1 MKLKLKKHT
10 KINDKHLNR
19 LLFVLTV
26 FVILFNT
33 MTPKRKV
40 KSLETLKISK
50 EDIQLNNGIQ
60 QGKHEPFNYEIK

>member
-1 MKLKLKKHT
+1 MKK
-10 KINDKHLNR
+10 KINDKYLNR

-33 MTPKRKV
+33 MIPKRKV

-60 QGKHEPFNYEIK
+60 QGKYEPFNYEIK

>member
-1 MKLKLKKHT
+1 MKT

-33 MTPKRKV
+33 MIPKRKL

-60 QGKHEPFNYEIK
+60 QGKYEPFNYKIK

>member
-1 MKLKLKKHT
+1 
-10 KINDKHLNR
+10 
-19 LLFVLTV
+19 
-26 FVILFNT
+26 

-60 QGKHEPFNYEIK
+60 QGKYEPFNYEIK

>member
-1 MKLKLKKHT
+1 MKT

-33 MTPKRKV
+33 MIPKRKE

-50 EDIQLNNGIQ
+50 EDIELNNGIQ
-60 QGKHEPFNYEIK
+60 QGKHEPFNYQIK

>member
-1 MKLKLKKHT
+1 MKKR
-10 KINDKHLNR
+10 INDKYLNR

-26 FVILFNT
+26 FIILFNT
-33 MTPKRKV
+33 MIQKRKV

-50 EDIQLNNGIQ
+50 EDIQLNKGIQ

>member
-1 MKLKLKKHT
+1 
-10 KINDKHLNR
+10 
-19 LLFVLTV
+19 
-26 FVILFNT
+26 

-50 EDIQLNNGIQ
+50 EEVELNNEIQ

>member
-1 MKLKLKKHT
+1 MKK
-10 KINDKHLNR
+10 KINDKYLNR
-19 LLFVLTV
+19 FLFVLTV
-26 FVILFNT
+26 FIILFNT
-33 MTPKRKV
+33 MMPKRKV

>member
-1 MKLKLKKHT
+1 MKK

-26 FVILFNT
+26 FIILFNT
-33 MTPKRKV
+33 MIPKRKE
-40 KSLETLKISK
+40 KSLETIKISK
-50 EDIQLNNGIQ
+50 EEVELNNGIQ

>member
-1 MKLKLKKHT
+1 MKR

-26 FVILFNT
+26 FIILFNT

-40 KSLETLKISK
+40 KALETLKISK

>member
-1 MKLKLKKHT
+1 MKA

-26 FVILFNT
+26 FIILFNT

-50 EDIQLNNGIQ
+50 EEVELNNEIQ

>member
-26 FVILFNT
+26 FIILFNT

-50 EDIQLNNGIQ
+50 EEIQLNNGIQ

>member
-1 MKLKLKKHT
+1 MKK

-26 FVILFNT
+26 FIILFNT

-60 QGKHEPFNYEIK
+60 QGKYEPFNYQIK

>member
-1 MKLKLKKHT
+1 MKT

-19 LLFVLTV
+19 FLFVLTV

-33 MTPKRKV
+33 MIPKRKE

-50 EDIQLNNGIQ
+50 EDIELNNGIQ
-60 QGKHEPFNYEIK
+60 QGKYEPFNYEIK

>member
-1 MKLKLKKHT
+1 MKT
-10 KINDKHLNR
+10 KINDKYLNR

-26 FVILFNT
+26 FIVLFNT
-33 MTPKRKV
+33 MTLKRKL

-50 EDIQLNNGIQ
+50 EEVELNNGIQ

>member
-1 MKLKLKKHT
+1 MKK
-10 KINDKHLNR
+10 KINDKYLNR

-26 FVILFNT
+26 FVILFNA
-33 MTPKRKV
+33 MIPKRKV

-60 QGKHEPFNYEIK
+60 QGKYEPFNYEIK

>member
-1 MKLKLKKHT
+1 MKK

-26 FVILFNT
+26 FIVLFNT

-50 EDIQLNNGIQ
+50 EDIELNNGIQ
-60 QGKHEPFNYEIK
+60 QGKHETLNYEIK

>member
-26 FVILFNT
+26 FIILFNT
-33 MTPKRKV
+33 MIPKRKL
-40 KSLETLKISK
+40 KPLETLKISK
-50 EDIQLNNGIQ
+50 EEVQLNNGIQ